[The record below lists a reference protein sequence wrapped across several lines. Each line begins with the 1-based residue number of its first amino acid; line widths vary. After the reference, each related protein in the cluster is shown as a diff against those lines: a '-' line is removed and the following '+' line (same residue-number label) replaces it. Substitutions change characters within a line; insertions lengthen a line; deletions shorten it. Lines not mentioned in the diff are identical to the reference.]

1 MVLKKIDLFT
11 NEAEIINIISLNF
24 FVNEIFTENKD
35 IIKKVKKLKIKVN
48 LTNSYQDL
56 KKKNL
61 LTANLVYPTVLV
73 LSLKI
78 SLLKDIKT
86 VFGIYIQE
94 IYPLIGEDILL
105 QLPF

>member
-48 LTNSYQDL
+48 LTNS
-56 KKKNL
+56 
-61 LTANLVYPTVLV
+61 
-73 LSLKI
+73 
-78 SLLKDIKT
+78 
-86 VFGIYIQE
+86 
-94 IYPLIGEDILL
+94 
-105 QLPF
+105 